1 MWNSSRSLNVSDLMV
16 SVRLTTSST
25 SMISL
30 MPLSD
35 KCSCLS
41 PRSFDSYSEWLR
53 YGSCRIGMEML
64 FLPTKFRENEGTLLL
79 LFSALLL

>member
-1 MWNSSRSLNVSDLMV
+1 MWNSSRSLKVSDLMV

-41 PRSFDSYSEWLR
+41 PLSLDSSYEWLR
-53 YGSCRIGMEML
+53 SGSCRMGMDML

-79 LFSALLL
+79 LFSTLLF